1 MSKLLSPPTPDW
13 QNPLVLQRNRQPAH
27 ASLLPY
33 LDEASAL
40 TGERGATPF
49 FSLLNGA
56 WQFLYLNAPHL
67 APPGFE
73 AAGFD
78 DSEWDSIPVPS
89 NWQMQGYGSPNY
101 TNVNYPYPVDPPYVP
116 DDNPTGLYR
125 RKFHVPDTWAGR
137 QVVLTFEGV
146 DSAYYVWVNGQMAGY
161 SQVPH
166 LPAEFDITPFLQPG
180 ENQVAVEVFQW
191 SDGSYLEDQDM
202 WRLSGIFRDVYL
214 VAYPQRST
222 GR

>member
-27 ASLLPY
+27 ASLVPY

-146 DSAYYVWVNGQMAGY
+146 DSAFY
-161 SQVPH
+161 
-166 LPAEFDITPFLQPG
+166 
-180 ENQVAVEVFQW
+180 VAVVPVLN
-191 SDGSYLEDQDM
+191 SIS
-202 WRLSGIFRDVYL
+202 IF
-214 VAYPQRST
+214 
-222 GR
+222 